1 LHTLKKYKSF
11 IFAFTT
17 VLLFLYT
24 MIISAWISDDILI
37 SLSQI
42 VNFHHGDGLVFNYG
56 ERVQAFT
63 HPSWF
68 FLLSLLT
75 YITNDYY
82 YSIIFISILLSLGS
96 IAIILYYSYK
106 FKQINLAIA
115 TLGLLIFSK
124 AFVDYS
130 TSGLENPLS
139 YFLFSIVLYILFSHK
154 RLNEKHLF
162 SLYFLFTFIFLNR
175 MDYALILL
183 PIVLYLILKYKN
195 KNITPLMIAST
206 ITISWFLFSLFY
218 FGHFFPNTFYA
229 KLKAGYHSKEFIERG
244 LQYFQVQYNNDPITL
259 LIITLGI
266 SIGIFYNSKSR
277 VVAIGLILY
286 MLYFLKSGGDFMQ
299 GRFFATP
306 ALISIFLIVYFSIE
320 KKVSIF
326 LYIILIPLVYI
337 GANRTSPLLVD
348 KNYKNLQFVMGVADE
363 RGFYYQAYGLISSNR
378 NWPKITTLSN
388 KQPKQAKPI
397 CAKLGAE
404 ALSNRD
410 NIFFVDICAL
420 SDPLLSQ
427 LPAIHHP
434 NWRIGH
440 QARDIPI
447 NYIDAVLNDNILLQD
462 KQVNELY
469 KDIKKVTRGKL
480 FTINRLKAIYR
491 VNTFNYNIDKNR
503 YKNPVNHN

>member
-1 LHTLKKYKSF
+1 MYFFKKYKSF

-17 VLLFLYT
+17 VLLFLYA

-42 VNFHHGDGLVFNYG
+42 VNFHNGDGLVFNYG

-96 IAIILYYSYK
+96 ILILLYYSYK
-106 FKQINLAIA
+106 FKHISLAIA
-115 TLGLLIFSK
+115 ALGLLIFSK

-139 YFLFSIVLYILFSHK
+139 YFLFSIVLYILFTYETLSK
-154 RLNEKHLF
+154 KHLYY
-162 SLYFLFTFIFLNR
+162 LYIIFTFIFLNR

-183 PIVLYLILKYKN
+183 PIVIWLLLKYKN
-195 KNITPLMIAST
+195 KNVTPLIIAST
-206 ITISWFLFSLFY
+206 IAISWFLFSLFY

-229 KLKAGYHSKEFIERG
+229 KLKAGYHSSEFIERG

-259 LIITLGI
+259 LIITLGVG
-266 SIGIFYNSKSR
+266 IGIFHNTKSR

-299 GRFFATP
+299 GRFFAIP
-306 ALISIFLIVYFSIE
+306 ALISIFLIVYFTVE

-326 LYIILIPLVYI
+326 FYVILIPFVYI
-337 GANRTSPLLVD
+337 WSSSTSPLFVN
-348 KNYKNLQFVMGVADE
+348 KNYKNLQFCMGVADE
-363 RGFYYQAYGLISSNR
+363 RGFYFQAYGLISSNR

-388 KQPKQAKPI
+388 KQPKQAIPI

-404 ALSNRD
+404 ALGNRD
-410 NIFFVDICAL
+410 NVFFVDICAL

-447 NYIDAVLNDNILLQD
+447 NYIDAVLNNNILLQD

-480 FTINRLKAIYR
+480 FSISRLKAIYR
-491 VNTFNYNIDKNR
+491 INLFNYHIDKNR
-503 YKNPVNHN
+503 YKNPQNHN